1 MLEGTEMRILTR
13 IVFLFVLPAMMATAA
28 PDIEVHKST
37 NNEFPIVTE
46 AQLQTGITNAPTA
59 DFIADRS
66 SLRLVVRVILAPIV
80 FTIENPVLA
89 SLLFLAFIGAICGWR
104 RSLHAPG

>member
-1 MLEGTEMRILTR
+1 MVVCRPEWPNPSRGSGDLGSLSDSL
-13 IVFLFVLPAMMATAA
+13 V
-28 PDIEVHKST
+28 
-37 NNEFPIVTE
+37 
-46 AQLQTGITNAPTA
+46 APTA